1 MEKVKNVLLTGGK
14 AALNSAV
21 ELGRS
26 VVQLFIR
33 LANTTWEFVCD
44 KVRTMS
50 REHRRRMLMILA
62 AAATGV
68 LAVGSVVLWL
78 VRRKK

>member
-21 ELGRS
+21 ELGCS
-26 VVQLFIR
+26 EVQLYTR
-33 LANTTWEFVCD
+33 LATTTWEFVSD

-50 REHRRRMLMILA
+50 REPRRMLKIIA

-68 LAVGSVVLWL
+68 LAVGSVDLWL
-78 VRRKK
+78 VRRNK

>member
-1 MEKVKNVLLTGGK
+1 M
-14 AALNSAV
+14 
-21 ELGRS
+21 
-26 VVQLFIR
+26 VQLFIR

-50 REHRRRMLMILA
+50 REHRRMLMIIA

>member
-21 ELGRS
+21 ELGCS
-26 VVQLFIR
+26 VVQLFTR

-50 REHRRRMLMILA
+50 REHRRMLMILA
-62 AAATGV
+62 AVATGV
-68 LAVGSVVLWL
+68 LAVGSVILWL

>member
-1 MEKVKNVLLTGGK
+1 MEKVKDILLTGGK
-14 AALNSAV
+14 AALDSAV

-26 VVQLFIR
+26 VVQLAAR

-50 REHRRRMLMILA
+50 RERRRMLMIIA

>member
-21 ELGRS
+21 ELGCS
-26 VVQLFIR
+26 GVQLFTR

-50 REHRRRMLMILA
+50 REHRRMLMIIA

>member
-21 ELGRS
+21 ELGCS
-26 VVQLFIR
+26 VVQLFTR

-50 REHRRRMLMILA
+50 REHRRMLMILA
-62 AAATGV
+62 LNAFF
-68 LAVGSVVLWL
+68 SIN
-78 VRRKK
+78 